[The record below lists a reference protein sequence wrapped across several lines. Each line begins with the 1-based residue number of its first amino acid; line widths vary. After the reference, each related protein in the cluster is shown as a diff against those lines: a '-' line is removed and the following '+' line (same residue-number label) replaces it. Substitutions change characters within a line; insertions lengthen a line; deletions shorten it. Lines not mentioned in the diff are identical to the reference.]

1 MNISKGTIVRTIA
14 ILLVIINMVLK
25 HFGLDV
31 INVSENEIL
40 TFVETLIEI
49 AVIIVGFWKNNSY
62 SEKAIKA
69 DEFLKA
75 LKETEGLYSEEELN
89 EEAIEELSNS
99 KGDDEDE

>member
-14 ILLVIINMVLK
+14 ILLVIGNMVLK
-25 HFGLDV
+25 RFGLDV
-31 INVSENEIL
+31 INVDESAIL

-62 SEKAIKA
+62 SENAIKA
-69 DEFLKA
+69 DEFLRV
-75 LKETEGLYSEEELN
+75 LRDSDGLYSEDELN
-89 EEAIEELSNS
+89 EEAVEELSNS